1 MSIGKLYSGYVIN
14 PTWELTPHIF
24 ISPFSS
30 SDISTL
36 DENLNF
42 EISAG
47 KSYLD
52 ESFGNY
58 CLAPKGRLAI
68 EKVLSNYHL
77 EKNDIVT
84 ILTTSANFYIS
95 SCVTS
100 VVERFCKWSR
110 KIEKNTKLV
119 FVNHEFGYP
128 YKGMKA
134 VADLG
139 FPIVEDCAHTFF
151 SDGSKAEIGKYS
163 DFVIY
168 SFPKALPMQLGAA
181 ITSNRYPL
189 EADTNEMYAKYIFSK
204 LSNLVS
210 EIENIKKKRLCVYK
224 RFKEGLRPLGIR
236 PYFELED
243 GVIPGV
249 FLFKWNDNINYP
261 KLKEFMQSN
270 GIESSVFYGQHA
282 FYIPCHQN
290 LSYDQ
295 CDYIM
300 ALLKYFSECSND

>member
-1 MSIGKLYSGYVIN
+1 MAIGNLYSGYVIN
-14 PTWELTPHIF
+14 PTWELTPRIF

-30 SDISTL
+30 SEISAL
-36 DENLNF
+36 DENLYIK
-42 EISAG
+42 ISTG

-77 EKNDIVT
+77 ENNDVVT

-100 VVERFCKWSR
+100 VIERFCKWSR

-128 YKGMKA
+128 YKGLKA

-151 SDGSKAEIGKYS
+151 LM
-163 DFVIY
+163 V
-168 SFPKALPMQLGAA
+168 Q
-181 ITSNRYPL
+181 
-189 EADTNEMYAKYIFSK
+189 
-204 LSNLVS
+204 
-210 EIENIKKKRLCVYK
+210 
-224 RFKEGLRPLGIR
+224 
-236 PYFELED
+236 
-243 GVIPGV
+243 
-249 FLFKWNDNINYP
+249 
-261 KLKEFMQSN
+261 KLKLVNIVILSFIAFKSTADAIRCRHN
-270 GIESSVFYGQHA
+270 IESISFRG
-282 FYIPCHQN
+282 
-290 LSYDQ
+290 
-295 CDYIM
+295 
-300 ALLKYFSECSND
+300 

>member
-1 MSIGKLYSGYVIN
+1 MAIGNLYSGYVIN
-14 PTWELTPHIF
+14 PTWELTPRIF

-30 SDISTL
+30 SEISAL
-36 DENLNF
+36 DENLYIK
-42 EISAG
+42 ISTG

-77 EKNDIVT
+77 ENNDVVT

-100 VVERFCKWSR
+100 VIERFCKWSR

-128 YKGMKA
+128 YKGLKA

-181 ITSNRYPL
+181 ITSNRFPL
-189 EADTNEMYAKYIFSK
+189 EADANEMYAKYIFSK
-204 LSNLVS
+204 LSDLIPK
-210 EIENIKKKRLCVYK
+210 IEDIKEKRLCVYK
-224 RFKEGLRPLGIR
+224 RFEEGLRPLGIR

-249 FLFKWNDNINYP
+249 FLFKWNDHINYP

-295 CDYIM
+295 CGYIM
-300 ALLKYFSECSND
+300 ALLKYFSEYYND